1 MNENIVEQMSDEEQR
16 AFVEIVINIIN
27 AVCKFADE
35 FNYDRDNILAYL
47 ANCLTAYSELATIS
61 GFKMGGM
68 END

>member
-1 MNENIVEQMSDEEQR
+1 MNENIVEQMSDKEQR

-47 ANCLTAYSELATIS
+47 ANHLTAYSEFATIS
-61 GFKMGGM
+61 GFKMEDGK
-68 END
+68 

>member
-47 ANCLTAYSELATIS
+47 ANHLVTCSEIATIS
-61 GFKMGGM
+61 GFQTEDEK
-68 END
+68 